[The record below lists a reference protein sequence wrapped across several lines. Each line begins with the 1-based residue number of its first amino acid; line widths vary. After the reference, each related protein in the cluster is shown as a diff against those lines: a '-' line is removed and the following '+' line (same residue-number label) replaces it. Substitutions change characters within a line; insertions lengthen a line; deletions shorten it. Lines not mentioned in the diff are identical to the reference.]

1 MLKVYILRQLIFRNC
16 NLNFFQ
22 RELRV
27 PVIFHNN
34 KNYDLH
40 LYLLDLLK
48 MSDDVTII
56 AENLEKF
63 KYVSTERFMFLDS
76 FAFLSSSL
84 DQLVSSLRA
93 RGKFGYLRIKITC
106 LKNHN
111 MKCKFA
117 NVNTFPF
124 QGLFI
129 PS

>member
-1 MLKVYILRQLIFRNC
+1 MFQVLYINLFRSC

-34 KNYDLH
+34 KNYDVH

-63 KYVSTERFMFLDS
+63 KYIGTERFMFLDS

-84 DQLVSSLRA
+84 EGLVNSLKT
-93 RGKFGYLRIKITC
+93 RGEFEYLKIKTCSCYCFYRINK
-106 LKNHN
+106 H
-111 MKCKFA
+111 
-117 NVNTFPF
+117 
-124 QGLFI
+124 
-129 PS
+129 

>member
-27 PVIFHNN
+27 PVMFHNN
-34 KNYDLH
+34 KNYDVH

-63 KYVSTERFMFLDS
+63 KYIGTERFMFLDT

-84 DQLVSSLRA
+84 EELVTSLRT
-93 RGKFGYLRIKITC
+93 RGKFGYLKIKITC
-106 LKNHN
+106 SKNYIH
-111 MKCKFA
+111 KSYH
-117 NVNTFPF
+117 V
-124 QGLFI
+124 I
-129 PS
+129 